1 MEIVKL
7 IVRVFEN
14 KENCEMFSAILE
26 KKWPQLL
33 GENDKARFRAIVNK
47 DQPNVLLVLW
57 EFKDTET
64 HLHIKEV
71 IKKNIEVY
79 LSHLKHKRIDYTG
92 KTLIDFNNLNNAI
105 IHSLRKTSR

>member
-33 GENDKARFRAIVNK
+33 GENDKARFRAIINK

-71 IKKNIEVY
+71 IKKNNVCW
-79 LSHLKHKRIDYTG
+79 S
-92 KTLIDFNNLNNAI
+92 TLLY
-105 IHSLRKTSR
+105 HGMSR